1 MIEASLTALNT
12 NICTYKHTYIH
23 TYIYICTYIDKD
35 EASLAAL
42 DITDESHLFLWD
54 GVSVGGE
61 AVQVGECC
69 EPVQLHVM
77 YPSLLGE
84 GEGEGSTSETEMVL
98 GFSKNSTLREIK
110 VCNV

>member
-1 MIEASLTALNT
+1 M
-12 NICTYKHTYIH
+12 YIR
-23 TYIYICTYIDKD
+23 TSTFIDKD

-42 DITDESHLFLWD
+42 DMIDESHLFVWD

-61 AVQVGECC
+61 AVEVGECC

-77 YPSLLGE
+77 YPSLG
-84 GEGEGSTSETEMVL
+84 GEGEGSVSETEMVL

-110 VCNV
+110 VCTYMRTEKDVLWQPKLPYLRALIPTGL